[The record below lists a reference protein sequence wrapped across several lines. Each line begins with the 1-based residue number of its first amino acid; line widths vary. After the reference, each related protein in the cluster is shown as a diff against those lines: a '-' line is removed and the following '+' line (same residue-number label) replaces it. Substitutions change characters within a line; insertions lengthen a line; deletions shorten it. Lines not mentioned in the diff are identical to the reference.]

1 MSTKNGKNIL
11 VLMGLFDGHIPG
23 MIEIVK
29 DLTSL
34 GHNVTCY
41 VLDKFKDRVKDTGAK
56 LKVFT
61 IPPIHRSPHSP
72 KRAINCLI
80 AGFSYDAI
88 ITDALKSEDKY
99 DYLLIDS
106 FFDGSELNKIFK
118 IPTIISVYIFPLGEE
133 TPYVKKFEQKRLEPI
148 IPVNK
153 KFNLN
158 IRDFIRV
165 HYIADAKYKL
175 MLTSKLFHPVSKAI
189 NDSFYFIGPS
199 IEERPID
206 NNFNYKK
213 DENKKLVY
221 ISLGT
226 IFNDNFGI
234 FKQFVEAFR
243 NWKDFQVVISI
254 GKHFDVKDLGDLPE
268 NILAFNFVPQLQILK
283 IADIFI
289 THGGI
294 NSINEAI
301 LLNNL
306 PVIVIPQEI
315 DRFDNAKQIEKLEAG
330 INIDNNNLSSEIIRN
345 AVIKFLENEKKY
357 KIGVEKICKSF
368 KEAREERKEIYK
380 KLFI

>member
-1 MSTKNGKNIL
+1 MSTQNGKNIL
-11 VLMGLFDGHIPG
+11 VLIGLFDGHIPG

-41 VLDKFKDRVKDTGAK
+41 ILDKFKDRLKNTGTK
-56 LKVFT
+56 LKVFS
-61 IPPIHRSPHSP
+61 IPPINVPPYMP
-72 KRAINCLI
+72 KKAVNVFIT
-80 AGFSYDAI
+80 GYSYDAI
-88 ITDALKSEDKY
+88 LTDAVKSEDKY

-106 FFDGSELNKIFK
+106 FFDGNEINKIFK
-118 IPTIISVYIFPLGEE
+118 IPTVISVYIFPLGEE
-133 TPYVKKFEQKRLEPI
+133 TPFVKDFEERRLKPI

-158 IRDFIRV
+158 IRDFLRV

-175 MLTSKLFHPVSKAI
+175 MLTSKLFHPQSEVI
-189 NDSFYFIGPS
+189 DDSFYFIGPS

-206 NNFNYKK
+206 NNFNFKK
-213 DENKKLVY
+213 DENKKLIY

-226 IFNDNFGI
+226 IFNDNFEI

-315 DRFDNAKQIEKLEAG
+315 DQFDNAKQIEKLEAG

-368 KEAREERKEIYK
+368 KEAREERKEVYK

>member
-1 MSTKNGKNIL
+1 MSTQKGKNIL

-23 MIEIVK
+23 MIEIIK

-41 VLDKFKDRVKDTGAK
+41 ILDKFKDRLKNTGTK
-56 LKVFT
+56 LKVFS
-61 IPPIHRSPHSP
+61 IPPINVPP
-72 KRAINCLI
+72 YMQKKAVNIFIN
-80 AGFSYDAI
+80 GYSYDAI
-88 ITDALKSEDKY
+88 LTDAVKSEDKY
-99 DYLLIDS
+99 DYLLVDS
-106 FFDGSELNKIFK
+106 FFDGNEINKIFK
-118 IPTIISVYIFPLGEE
+118 IPTVISVYIFPLGEE
-133 TPYVKKFEQKRLEPI
+133 TPFVKEFEERRLKPI

-158 IRDFIRV
+158 IRDFLRV
-165 HYIADAKYKL
+165 HYIADAQYKL
-175 MLTSKLFHPVSKAI
+175 MLTSKLFHPQSEVI
-189 NDSFYFIGPS
+189 DDSFYFIGPS

-206 NNFNYKK
+206 NNFNFKK

-226 IFNDNFGI
+226 IFNDNFEI

-289 THGGI
+289 IHGGI

-315 DRFDNAKQIEKLEAG
+315 DQFDNAKQIEKLEAG
-330 INIDNNNLSSEIIRN
+330 INIDNNNLSPEIIRN

-368 KEAREERKEIYK
+368 KEAREERKEVYK

>member
-1 MSTKNGKNIL
+1 MSTQNGKNIL

-41 VLDKFKDRVKDTGAK
+41 ILDKFKDRLKNTGTK
-56 LKVFT
+56 LKVFS
-61 IPPIHRSPHSP
+61 IPPINVPPYMS
-72 KRAINCLI
+72 KKAVNVFIT
-80 AGFSYDAI
+80 GYSYDAI
-88 ITDALKSEDKY
+88 LTDAVKSEDKY
-99 DYLLIDS
+99 DYLLVDS
-106 FFDGSELNKIFK
+106 FFDGNEINKIFK
-118 IPTIISVYIFPLGEE
+118 IPTVISVYIFPLGEE
-133 TPYVKKFEQKRLEPI
+133 TPFVEEFEERRLKPI

-158 IRDFIRV
+158 IRDFIHV

-175 MLTSKLFHPVSKAI
+175 MLTSKLFHPQSEVI
-189 NDSFYFIGPS
+189 DDSFYFIGPS

-206 NNFNYKK
+206 NNFNFKK
-213 DENKKLVY
+213 DENKIFVY

-226 IFNDNFGI
+226 IFNDNFEI

-306 PVIVIPQEI
+306 PIIVIPQEL
-315 DRFDNAKQIEKLEAG
+315 DQFDNAKQIEKLEAG
-330 INIDNNNLSSEIIRN
+330 ININNNNLSPEIIRN
-345 AVIKFLENEKKY
+345 AVIKFLENKKKY

-368 KEAREERKEIYK
+368 KEAREERKEVYK

>member
-11 VLMGLFDGHIPG
+11 ALMGIFHGHVPG

-206 NNFNYKK
+206 NNFNFKK

-226 IFNDNFGI
+226 IFNEDFEIYNHFI
-234 FKQFVEAFR
+234 EAFK
-243 NWKDFQVVISI
+243 NWKDFQVIMSI
-254 GKHFDVKDLGDLPE
+254 GNYFDIKDIGNLPE
-268 NILAFNFVPQLQILK
+268 NILAFNYIPQTQLLK
-283 IADIFI
+283 QTDIFI

-306 PVIVIPQEI
+306 PIIVMPQEL
-315 DRFDNAKQIEKLEAG
+315 DQFDNAQQVEKLEAG
-330 INIDNNNLSSEIIRN
+330 IILDNKNLNSEIIKN
-345 AVIKFLENEKKY
+345 TVNKFIENEQKY
-357 KIGVEKICKSF
+357 KIGVDKICKSF
-368 KEAREERKEIYK
+368 KEAREQRKAIYE
-380 KLFI
+380 KLFN

>member
-23 MIEIVK
+23 MIEIIK

-41 VLDKFKDRVKDTGAK
+41 ILDKFKDRLKNTGTK
-56 LKVFT
+56 LKVFS
-61 IPPIHRSPHSP
+61 IPPINVPPYMP
-72 KRAINCLI
+72 KKAVNVFIT
-80 AGFSYDAI
+80 GYSYDAI
-88 ITDALKSEDKY
+88 LTDAVKSEDKY
-99 DYLLIDS
+99 DYLLVDS
-106 FFDGSELNKIFK
+106 FFDGNEINKIFK
-118 IPTIISVYIFPLGEE
+118 IPIVISVYIFPLGEE
-133 TPYVKKFEQKRLEPI
+133 TPFVKDFEERRLKPI

-158 IRDFIRV
+158 IRDFLRV

-175 MLTSKLFHPVSKAI
+175 MLTSKLFHPQSEVI
-189 NDSFYFIGPS
+189 DDSFYFIGPS

-206 NNFNYKK
+206 NNFNFKK
-213 DENKKLVY
+213 DENKKLIY

-226 IFNDNFGI
+226 IFNDNFEV

-315 DRFDNAKQIEKLEAG
+315 DQFDNAKQIEKLEAG

-368 KEAREERKEIYK
+368 KEAREERKEVYK

>member
-11 VLMGLFDGHIPG
+11 ALMGIFHGHVPG
-23 MIEIVK
+23 MIEVVK

-165 HYIADAKYKL
+165 HYIADSKYKL
-175 MLTSKLFHPVSKAI
+175 MLTSKLFHPESKAI
-189 NDSFYFIGPS
+189 DSSFYFIGPS

-213 DENKKLVY
+213 DENKKLIY

-226 IFNDNFGI
+226 IFTNNLEI

-243 NWKDFQVVISI
+243 I
-254 GKHFDVKDLGDLPE
+254 GT
-268 NILAFNFVPQLQILK
+268 
-283 IADIFI
+283 IF
-289 THGGI
+289 
-294 NSINEAI
+294 
-301 LLNNL
+301 
-306 PVIVIPQEI
+306 
-315 DRFDNAKQIEKLEAG
+315 R
-330 INIDNNNLSSEIIRN
+330 
-345 AVIKFLENEKKY
+345 
-357 KIGVEKICKSF
+357 
-368 KEAREERKEIYK
+368 
-380 KLFI
+380 

>member
-1 MSTKNGKNIL
+1 MSTQNGKNIL
-11 VLMGLFDGHIPG
+11 VLVGLFDGHIPG

-61 IPPIHRSPHSP
+61 IPPIHRSPYSP

-148 IPVNK
+148 IPLNK

-175 MLTSKLFHPVSKAI
+175 MLTSKLFHPQSEVI
-189 NDSFYFIGPS
+189 DDSFYFIGPS

-206 NNFNYKK
+206 NNFNFKK
-213 DENKKLVY
+213 DENKKLIY

-226 IFNDNFGI
+226 IFNDNFEV

-254 GKHFDVKDLGDLPE
+254 GKHFDVKNLGDLPE

-306 PVIVIPQEI
+306 PIIVMPQEL
-315 DRFDNAKQIEKLEAG
+315 DQFDNAKQIEKLEAG
-330 INIDNNNLSSEIIRN
+330 INIDNNNLSPEIIRN

-368 KEAREERKEIYK
+368 KEARKERKAIYE
-380 KLFI
+380 KLFN

>member
-1 MSTKNGKNIL
+1 M
-11 VLMGLFDGHIPG
+11 
-23 MIEIVK
+23 
-29 DLTSL
+29 
-34 GHNVTCY
+34 
-41 VLDKFKDRVKDTGAK
+41 
-56 LKVFT
+56 
-61 IPPIHRSPHSP
+61 
-72 KRAINCLI
+72 
-80 AGFSYDAI
+80 
-88 ITDALKSEDKY
+88 
-99 DYLLIDS
+99 
-106 FFDGSELNKIFK
+106 
-118 IPTIISVYIFPLGEE
+118 
-133 TPYVKKFEQKRLEPI
+133 PI

-158 IRDFIRV
+158 IRDFLRV
-165 HYIADAKYKL
+165 HYIADAQYKL
-175 MLTSKLFHPVSKAI
+175 MLTSKLFHPQSEVI
-189 NDSFYFIGPS
+189 DDSFYFIGPS

-206 NNFNYKK
+206 NNFNFKK
-213 DENKKLVY
+213 DENKILVY

-226 IFNDNFGI
+226 IFNDNFEI

-315 DRFDNAKQIEKLEAG
+315 DKFDNAKQIEKLEAG
-330 INIDNNNLSSEIIRN
+330 INIDNNNLSPEIIRN

-368 KEAREERKEIYK
+368 KEAREERKEVYK